1 MRVLNYIAYAIVLT
15 MAEAA
20 TAQGV
25 TAPVNRPPL
34 VINSAVD
41 PMESEAP
48 PSVDFKQY
56 LQLVQKNNLI
66 LAAQKAQIDIAD
78 AQIALAALFPDP
90 TFTTGLAA
98 YEMSKDK
105 LPVISTFGV
114 NFTIEGGR
122 KREVRT
128 DAARA
133 EKARAEA
140 DFVRQIVV
148 VQLDAANAYIDHLR
162 AKAMQQS
169 WKAALMLLERLEQ
182 HSQNRRDKPDVVSQ
196 VQLRAEK
203 LHAQA
208 ELDAATADIY
218 IASRAMLTFVQSGTA
233 DMKRQFDG
241 SGSLE
246 IAALND
252 YQATVRDGT
261 REDVVAAQK
270 ALEAASRREDLSRE
284 NRSLDLN
291 FNLGV
296 NHSRAGEYLNTPLPQ
311 SNSLIALLTIPIPFS
326 LRQDGD
332 LRAASAATT
341 QAMKQYQDLLQ
352 RSGLEAEQA
361 RARYAAALSQMQKY
375 SASSEMTANTLR
387 SHAELY
393 FANKSELSDVILLI
407 KLNNESNT
415 FKIEAQAGHARSMA
429 VLLSQARK
437 LQAMRYGNT

>member
-1 MRVLNYIAYAIVLT
+1 MRVLKYIAQAVLLT
-15 MAEAA
+15 LAEAA
-20 TAQGV
+20 TAQSV
-25 TAPVNRPPL
+25 TAPGDRPPS
-34 VINSAVD
+34 VTNVAVE
-41 PMESEAP
+41 PAASEAP

-56 LQLVQKNNLI
+56 LQLVQKNNLV

-105 LPVISTFGV
+105 LPTISTFGV

-133 EKARAEA
+133 DKARAEA
-140 DFVRQIVV
+140 DFVRQIVA
-148 VQLDAANAYIDHLR
+148 VQLDATNAYIDHLR
-162 AKAMQQS
+162 ARAMQQS
-169 WKAALMLLERLEQ
+169 WKTSLMLLEGLEQ
-182 HSQNRRDKPDVVSQ
+182 HGQKRRDKPDVVSQ
-196 VQLRAEK
+196 VQLHAEK
-203 LHAQA
+203 LRAQA
-208 ELDAATADIY
+208 ELDASTADIY
-218 IASRAMLTFVQSGTA
+218 ISSRAMLAFVQAGTA
-233 DMKRQFDG
+233 DLKRPFEG
-241 SGSLE
+241 NGSLE
-246 IAALND
+246 LAALEG
-252 YQATVRDGT
+252 YQAKVRDGA

-284 NRSLDLN
+284 NRSMDLS

-296 NHSRAGEYLNTPLPQ
+296 NHARAGEFLGTPLPQ
-311 SNSLIALLTIPIPFS
+311 SNSLIALLTVPIPFS

-341 QAMKQYQDLLQ
+341 QALKQYQDLLQ

-375 SASSEMTANTLR
+375 RTSSEMTANALR

-393 FANKSELSDVILLI
+393 FANKAELSDLIVLI

-415 FKIEAQAGHARSMA
+415 FRVEAQANHARSMV
-429 VLLSQARK
+429 VLLSQARE
-437 LQAMRYGNT
+437 LPTMRFDRD

>member
-1 MRVLNYIAYAIVLT
+1 MHALKYIAHAVLLT
-15 MAEAA
+15 VVESAMAQGA
-20 TAQGV
+20 TAP
-25 TAPVNRPPL
+25 ADRPPL
-34 VINSAVD
+34 VSKVAFESAA
-41 PMESEAP
+41 PEAP
-48 PSVDFKQY
+48 ALVDFKQY
-56 LQLVQKNNLI
+56 LQLVQKNNLA
-66 LAAQKAQIDIAD
+66 LAAQKSQIDIAD

-90 TFTTGLAA
+90 TFTTGLSA

-105 LPVISTFGV
+105 LPTISTFAV

-133 EKARAEA
+133 DKARAEA
-140 DFVRQIVV
+140 DFVRQIVA

-162 AKAMQQS
+162 AKVMQKLWETS
-169 WKAALMLLERLEQ
+169 LSLLEQLEQ
-182 HSQNRRDKPDVVSQ
+182 HNQKRRDKPDVVSQ
-196 VQLRAEK
+196 VQLHAEK
-203 LHAQA
+203 LRAQA

-218 IASRAMLTFVQSGTA
+218 IASRAMLAFAQSGTA
-233 DMKRQFDG
+233 DLKRPFDG

-246 IAALND
+246 LAVLEG
-252 YQATVRDGT
+252 YQTKVRDGA

-270 ALEAASRREDLSRE
+270 AFEAASRREDLSRE
-284 NRSLDLN
+284 NRSLDMN
-291 FNLGV
+291 FNVGV
-296 NHSRAGEYLNTPLPQ
+296 NHARAGEYLSTPFPQ
-311 SNSLIALLTIPIPFS
+311 SNSLIALLTVPIPFS

-375 SASSEMTANTLR
+375 RSSSEMTSTALR
-387 SHAELY
+387 SHADLY
-393 FANKSELSDVILLI
+393 FANKSELSDVIVLI

-415 FKIEAQAGHARSMA
+415 LRVEAQASHARSMA
-429 VLLSQARK
+429 VLLSQARE
-437 LQAMRYGNT
+437 LPAMHFDRE

>member
-1 MRVLNYIAYAIVLT
+1 MQALKHIARAVLLT
-15 MAEAA
+15 VVESAMAQGA
-20 TAQGV
+20 TAP
-25 TAPVNRPPL
+25 ADRPPL
-34 VINSAVD
+34 LTKVALESAA
-41 PMESEAP
+41 PEAP
-48 PSVDFKQY
+48 ASVDFKQY
-56 LQLVQKNNLI
+56 LQLVQKNNLT
-66 LAAQKAQIDIAD
+66 LAAQKSQIDIAD

-90 TFTTGLAA
+90 TFTTGLSA

-105 LPVISTFGV
+105 LPTISTFAV

-133 EKARAEA
+133 DKARAEA
-140 DFVRQIVV
+140 DFVRQIVA

-162 AKAMQQS
+162 AKVVQKL
-169 WKAALMLLERLEQ
+169 WKTSLSLLEQLEQ
-182 HSQNRRDKPDVVSQ
+182 HNQKRRDKPDVVSQ
-196 VQLRAEK
+196 VQLHAEK
-203 LHAQA
+203 LRAQA

-218 IASRAMLTFVQSGTA
+218 IASRAMLAFAQSGTA
-233 DMKRQFDG
+233 DLKRPFDG

-246 IAALND
+246 LAVLEG
-252 YQATVRDGT
+252 YQTKVRDGA

-284 NRSLDLN
+284 NRSLDMN
-291 FNLGV
+291 FNVGV
-296 NHSRAGEYLNTPLPQ
+296 NHARAGEYLSTPFPQ
-311 SNSLIALLTIPIPFS
+311 SNSLIALLTVPIPFS

-375 SASSEMTANTLR
+375 RSSSEMTSTALR
-387 SHAELY
+387 SHADLY
-393 FANKSELSDVILLI
+393 FANKSELSDVIVLI

-415 FKIEAQAGHARSMA
+415 LRVEAQASHARSMA
-429 VLLSQARK
+429 VLLSQARE
-437 LQAMRYGNT
+437 LPAMRFDRE

>member
-1 MRVLNYIAYAIVLT
+1 MRALKYIVHAVLLT
-15 MAEAA
+15 LVE
-20 TAQGV
+20 TAVAQSV
-25 TAPVNRPPL
+25 TALDGRSSVLLKVAAESVASEVPL
-34 VINSAVD
+34 
-41 PMESEAP
+41 
-48 PSVDFKQY
+48 SVDFKQY
-56 LQLVQKNNLI
+56 LQLVQKNNLA
-66 LAAQKAQIDIAD
+66 LAAQKSQIDIAD

-98 YEMSKDK
+98 YEMSRDK
-105 LPVISTFGV
+105 LPTISTFAV

-122 KREVRT
+122 KREART
-128 DAARA
+128 EAARA

-140 DFVRQIVV
+140 DFVRQIVA

-162 AKAMQQS
+162 ARAMQIS
-169 WKAALMLLERLEQ
+169 WRSALLLLERLEQ
-182 HSQNRRDKPDVVSQ
+182 YGQKRRDKPDAVSQ
-196 VQLRAEK
+196 VQLSAEK
-203 LHAQA
+203 LRAQA

-218 IASRAMLTFVQSGTA
+218 ISSRAMLAFVQSGTA
-233 DMKRQFDG
+233 DLKRSFEG

-246 IAALND
+246 IAALED
-252 YQATVRDGT
+252 YQTKVRDGL

-270 ALEAASRREDLSRE
+270 ALDAASRREDLSRE
-284 NRSLDLN
+284 NRSLDLS

-296 NHSRAGEYLNTPLPQ
+296 NHARAGEYLSTPLPQ
-311 SNSLIALLTIPIPFS
+311 SNSLIALLTVPIPFS

-361 RARYAAALSQMQKY
+361 RSRYAAALSQMQKY
-375 SASSEMTANTLR
+375 RTSYEMTATALK

-393 FANKSELSDVILLI
+393 FANKAELSDVIVLI

-415 FKIEAQAGHARSMA
+415 FRVEAQASHARNMA
-429 VLLSQARK
+429 VLLSQARE
-437 LQAMRYGNT
+437 LPAMRFAR